1 MKFKTLVL
9 VLAFAVSFVHGQVDV
24 LTAQYNLSRTS
35 SNMHEK
41 ILNRENVNSS
51 QFGKLFSRKVDAPF
65 YASPLVVTNFN
76 VPGVGL
82 RNLVFIATLGNSVY
96 AFDADDP
103 NANTPYWSV
112 NLGTPLFT
120 GCCYLGPTLGIL
132 STPVIDRSTD
142 TIYLAAVIK
151 SADTGL
157 YVFALD
163 LGTGAVKFNSPR
175 RITYTFP
182 SGINK
187 TDASAWLQRAGLLLY
202 NDVLYVGTSNV
213 VEHDGDHRTQEGFI
227 TAFKGNDLSVEL
239 ASFETTPTG
248 EGGAFW
254 QAGRGLAADSSGNIF
269 VVVDSGA
276 YNPPLSFGDSVI
288 KFSSGMLSPTDWFTP
303 ANWKFLY
310 DRNLDLTGNG
320 VTLIPGTKL
329 AFTGGKA
336 GVIYLLDQTNLG
348 GLEPGSGNTP
358 LQEFQASQGCGI
370 SDCGQH
376 LPTAYWPHSTHPH
389 LYVWDVHDYL
399 RAFPFDLVSQRFL
412 TSSAIVGSLLPSRAG
427 GMTISSNGSK
437 DGTGIVWA
445 TTAKLDPFL
454 SAVPGALRA
463 YNANDIRQEL
473 YDSDEKPNRDAVGTF
488 VKMSTPIVANGR
500 VYVNTQSNILPV
512 YGLLCQANAGSAVKT
527 ARGPFRLLP
536 GSGHFTQQ
544 LTFSNDR
551 SDALGG
557 PFTLLLS
564 GLSPGVN
571 LTGMSGKTSC
581 LAPAGSPYIHLS
593 SAPLWLNPG
602 QSFIVKLDFT
612 LNGATG
618 ITYTPILVAGSG
630 GQ

>member
-1 MKFKTLVL
+1 MPACRCSVYNDRPGIHLPGCKGSDARPRAFGRQTMKFKTLVL

-213 VEHDGDHRTQEGFI
+213 VE
-227 TAFKGNDLSVEL
+227 
-239 ASFETTPTG
+239 
-248 EGGAFW
+248 
-254 QAGRGLAADSSGNIF
+254 
-269 VVVDSGA
+269 
-276 YNPPLSFGDSVI
+276 
-288 KFSSGMLSPTDWFTP
+288 
-303 ANWKFLY
+303 
-310 DRNLDLTGNG
+310 
-320 VTLIPGTKL
+320 
-329 AFTGGKA
+329 
-336 GVIYLLDQTNLG
+336 
-348 GLEPGSGNTP
+348 
-358 LQEFQASQGCGI
+358 
-370 SDCGQH
+370 
-376 LPTAYWPHSTHPH
+376 
-389 LYVWDVHDYL
+389 
-399 RAFPFDLVSQRFL
+399 
-412 TSSAIVGSLLPSRAG
+412 
-427 GMTISSNGSK
+427 
-437 DGTGIVWA
+437 
-445 TTAKLDPFL
+445 
-454 SAVPGALRA
+454 
-463 YNANDIRQEL
+463 
-473 YDSDEKPNRDAVGTF
+473 
-488 VKMSTPIVANGR
+488 
-500 VYVNTQSNILPV
+500 
-512 YGLLCQANAGSAVKT
+512 
-527 ARGPFRLLP
+527 
-536 GSGHFTQQ
+536 
-544 LTFSNDR
+544 R
-551 SDALGG
+551 SEE
-557 PFTLLLS
+557 
-564 GLSPGVN
+564 
-571 LTGMSGKTSC
+571 
-581 LAPAGSPYIHLS
+581 
-593 SAPLWLNPG
+593 
-602 QSFIVKLDFT
+602 
-612 LNGATG
+612 
-618 ITYTPILVAGSG
+618 
-630 GQ
+630 